1 MKKTGSKRKKLVKSS
16 KTSAIRD
23 KNRDISAVITETSTI
38 FSDLNPSDSHELKY
52 LEPDE
57 YGNYEIDIIRPI
69 RVMPPLF
76 QIASFSPV
84 YTEISF
90 FYTQEEFESI
100 DIEDDCV
107 LYSEHCMKAW
117 NKKGE
122 KHEQKA

>member
-1 MKKTGSKRKKLVKSS
+1 MKKKTGSKKKLVKSS

-23 KNRDISAVITETSTI
+23 KNGDISAVTTETSMI
-38 FSDLNPSDSHELKY
+38 SLNPSDSHELKY

-57 YGNYEIDIIRPI
+57 YGNHEIDIIRPI
-69 RVMPPLF
+69 RVMLPFF
-76 QIASFSPV
+76 QIAYFSPS
-84 YTEISF
+84 YAEINF

-107 LYSEHCMKAW
+107 LYPEHCMKEW